1 MIGIVCNLTYIVYPM
16 AFIRTTGF
24 PISSPKK
31 NNHFK
36 CNWVI
41 VKAVSLTEI
50 FYMGKYQVPTLS
62 FILLAVKVPTVDTPY
77 SFWPFFVHKF
87 SEADAALLITTTYCW
102 FKEEYRHNAWNKNMQ
117 FKTFVLINR
126 RVQQC
131 TCTTKWPMN
140 IS

>member
-1 MIGIVCNLTYIVYPM
+1 M

-36 CNWVI
+36 CNWVPQSTTNLQR
-41 VKAVSLTEI
+41 VKAVSLMEI
-50 FYMGKYQVPTLS
+50 FYKGKYQVPTLS
-62 FILLAVKVPTVDTPY
+62 IIFLAVKVPTVDTPC

-87 SEADAALLITTTYCW
+87 SEAHAALFITTTYYW
-102 FKEEYRHNAWNKNMQ
+102 FKKEYTHNAWNKNMQ

-126 RVQQC
+126 RVRQF
-131 TCTTKWPMN
+131 TCTTRWPMN